1 MDAVVPSIEPRM
13 QYPRPAGRGQGRAL
27 TVRKLGRTE
36 FAATL
41 DAMRHFTEARD
52 AATTDEIWLTEHAP
66 VYTLGLAGRPEHV
79 LDPGGIPLVHAD
91 RGGQVTYHG
100 PGQVVAYLLL
110 DLARRGLKVRE
121 LVRLI
126 EEAVIATLSAAGID
140 ACRRAGMPGVYVKDA
155 KISALGLKVRKGC
168 SYHGVSL
175 NVDMDLAPFAGID
188 PCGYR
193 GLAVTQVREFAPA
206 TTPSLAAMLLA
217 GQLQRVLRAPHRDA
231 G

>member
-1 MDAVVPSIEPRM
+1 MHAVAATIDRSAD
-13 QYPRPAGRGQGRAL
+13 YPPPAAGGRDGAISL
-27 TVRKLGRTE
+27 SNLGRTE
-36 FAATL
+36 FAAAL
-41 DAMRHFTEARD
+41 GAMRRFTDERD
-52 AATTDEIWLTEHAP
+52 DTTTDEIWLTEHEP
-66 VYTLGLAGRPEHV
+66 VYTLGQAGKPEHLV
-79 LDPGGIPLVHAD
+79 DPRGIPVVRAD

-140 ACRRAGMPGVYVKDA
+140 ARRRAGMPGVYVEDA
-155 KISALGLKVRKGC
+155 KIAALGLKVRRGR

-193 GLAVTQVREFAPA
+193 GLAVTQVRSFAPA
-206 TTPSLAAMLLA
+206 MTPACAAVLLA
-217 GQLQRVLRAPHRDA
+217 GHLRRLLRAPHRDA